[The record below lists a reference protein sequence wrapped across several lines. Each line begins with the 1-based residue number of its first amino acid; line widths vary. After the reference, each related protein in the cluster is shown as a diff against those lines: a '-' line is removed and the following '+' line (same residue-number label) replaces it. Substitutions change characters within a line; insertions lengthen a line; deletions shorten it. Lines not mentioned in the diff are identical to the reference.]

1 MNRSEF
7 VSMFNR
13 NRKRHRQQILN
24 RLGYHKKS
32 REICHQ
38 DSSWVDDLIDKI
50 NDDDFLDEIFVQNLL
65 VGSLFY
71 LKTYVLKNNQWTELI
86 YNHSDIRSCVV
97 GVEKFRFF
105 TFLEMIEFNAKT
117 GKIDVYEINKE
128 RFSKLFLNNFDFI
141 LNREKVIDSQ
151 LYDCVDRDTVVQI
164 FYRTFRLKKSNTR
177 KEQIIIVM
185 IL

>member
-50 NDDDFLDEIFVQNLL
+50 SDDDFLDEIFVQNLL
-65 VGSLFY
+65 IGSLFY
-71 LKTYVLKNNQWTELI
+71 LKTYVFKNNQWSELI

-105 TFLEMIEFNAKT
+105 TFNRMIEFDAQT
-117 GKIDVYEINKE
+117 GKIDVYTQNWGKIK
-128 RFSKLFLNNFDFI
+128 
-141 LNREKVIDSQ
+141 
-151 LYDCVDRDTVVQI
+151 
-164 FYRTFRLKKSNTR
+164 
-177 KEQIIIVM
+177 
-185 IL
+185 